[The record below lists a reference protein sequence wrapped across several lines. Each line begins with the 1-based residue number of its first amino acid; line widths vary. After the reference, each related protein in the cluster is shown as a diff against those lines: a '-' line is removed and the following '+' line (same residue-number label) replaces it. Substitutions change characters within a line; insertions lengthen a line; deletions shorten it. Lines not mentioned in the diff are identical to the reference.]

1 MTICA
6 ILTAIGLSVMCPE
19 PPPPPL
25 PDLAATELR
34 EMRDEMERQNRQAE
48 TKLDRFY
55 GPARRPAADSR

>member
-6 ILTAIGLSVMCPE
+6 ILTVIGLSVMCPA
-19 PPPPPL
+19 PPPPP
-25 PDLAATELR
+25 PDLAAIELR
-34 EMRDEMERQNRQAE
+34 EMRDEMERQDRQAE